1 MTYPLGW
8 SVVTQMLTQRERWPG
23 GYKTR
28 GIALVRPGQ
37 EVQPDQPVILLDKPD
52 IAEAV
57 TAFPRVVS
65 PSTSYSGLSTGNKG
79 LQGSV
84 RVQGQYMSE
93 TVLAGMRGSVVA
105 ITRRGGV
112 IIETRAAVVQG
123 ALGVGNQA
131 AGVLTIWHS
140 GSRFLVPS
148 NRPSGPGAPYPT
160 IPGTILVIPGP
171 LNIAMLHQAL
181 SSGMVGVVAS
191 SISSRDLEDFLRTD
205 LISLLNSLDIELAQA
220 RLPAITLLFTEGLG
234 TIAMPARTVDLL
246 SRYQGAIALISG
258 ATSIRLPVFPELIIS
273 LPMKEVQFDW
283 RPVQPDPTLT
293 IGSKVRICSGSHEGM
308 IGEINHFFSHQQ
320 IFASGVRARAAHLR
334 LEDGSMLV
342 IPLAL
347 IERIG

>member
-8 SVVTQMLTQRERWPG
+8 SVVTQILIQRERWPG

-37 EVQPDQPVILLDKPD
+37 EIQPDQAVIRLDKPD

-57 TAFPRVVS
+57 TAFPQVVS
-65 PSTSYSGLSTGNKG
+65 PSTSYSGLSTGNEG
-79 LQGSV
+79 LQGNT
-84 RVQGQYMSE
+84 RVQDQYMNKA
-93 TVLAGMRGSVVA
+93 VLAGMRGRVVD

-112 IIETRAAVVQG
+112 IIETHAAVVQG
-123 ALGVGNQA
+123 AIGVGNQA
-131 AGVLTIWHS
+131 AGVLTIWNS

-148 NRPSGPGAPYPT
+148 NRPSGPDAPHPI

-171 LNIAMLHQAL
+171 LNIAMLHQAI
-181 SSGMVGVVAS
+181 SSGIVGVVAS

-205 LISLLNSLDIELAQA
+205 LIALINSLDIELTQA
-220 RLPAITLLFTEGLG
+220 RLPSITLLFTEGLG
-234 TIAMPARTVDLL
+234 TVAMPARTVNLL

-258 ATSIRLPVFPELIIS
+258 ATSIRLPIFPELIIS

-283 RPVQPDPTLT
+283 RPVKPDPTLT
-293 IGSKVRICSGSHEGM
+293 IGAKVRICSGSHEGM
-308 IGEINHFFSHQQ
+308 IGEINHFFSYQQ
-320 IFASGVRARAAHLR
+320 IFASGVRARAARVR

-342 IPLAL
+342 IPLTL
-347 IERIG
+347 VERIG

>member
-8 SVVTQMLTQRERWPG
+8 SVVTQILIQRERWPG

-93 TVLAGMRGSVVA
+93 TVLAGMRGQVVA

-112 IIETRAAVVQG
+112 IIETRAAVIQG
-123 ALGVGNQA
+123 ALGVGNQV
-131 AGVLTIWHS
+131 AGVLTMWHS
-140 GSRFLVPS
+140 GSQFLILS
-148 NRPSGPGAPYPT
+148 NR

-171 LNIAMLHQAL
+171 LNIAMLHQAI
-181 SSGMVGVVAS
+181 SSGVVGVVAS

-205 LISLLNSLDIELAQA
+205 LISLINSLDIELAQA
-220 RLPAITLLFTEGLG
+220 RLPSITLLFTEGLG
-234 TIAMPARTVDLL
+234 TIAMPARTVNLL

-273 LPMKEVQFDW
+273 LPMKEVQLDW
-283 RPVQPDPTLT
+283 RSVQPDPTLT
-293 IGSKVRICSGSHEGM
+293 IGSRVRICSGSHEGM